1 MNFSFINHKVR
12 RELKL
17 TCSQYIVLDA
27 LYQLVCA
34 SELHIADNVGLN
46 VNSVVDILNT
56 LVDKELVIREFD
68 NNNNYQLLEQ
78 TRKEMSGLEPVKP
91 RVKKEKKS
99 SEISE
104 QVINLFN
111 NVNGTRYD
119 PKTYSNNIDSICRQN
134 KSLTFVNFESVIK
147 HKHITWGQDEKMSEY
162 NRPATIFGSYQKFM
176 KYLDDA
182 KVYWDKVVKES
193 SYVDV
198 GR

>member
-27 LYQLVCA
+27 LYQLVCS
-34 SELHIADNVGLN
+34 SETEVSDNVGLN
-46 VNSVVDILNT
+46 LSSVIEIINT
-56 LVDKELVIREFD
+56 LVENEFVV
-68 NNNNYQLLEQ
+68 NGSSGFYLSQQ

>member
-27 LYQLVCA
+27 LYQLVYA
-34 SELHIADNVGLN
+34 SESQIADNVGLN
-46 VNSVVDILNT
+46 INSVTEILEKLCESDI
-56 LVDKELVIREFD
+56 VDKDPDSEYYLTK
-68 NNNNYQLLEQ
+68 Q
-78 TRKEMSGLEPVKP
+78 TRKELSGLEPVKP
-91 RVKKEKKS
+91 RPKKEKKS
-99 SEISE
+99 SELSE